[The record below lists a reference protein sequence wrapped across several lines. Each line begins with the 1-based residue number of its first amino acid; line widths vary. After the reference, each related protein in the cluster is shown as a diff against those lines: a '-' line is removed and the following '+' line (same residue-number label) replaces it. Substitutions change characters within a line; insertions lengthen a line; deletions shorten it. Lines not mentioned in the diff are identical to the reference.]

1 MITLKEKSS
10 VGMQLISVQ
19 KLFSLVFPP
28 NGMTDE
34 IRLPNRT
41 DHTIEATSSNITI
54 SPQSTEVVDL
64 SSCICDSQVTIP
76 TLNG

>member
-19 KLFSLVFPP
+19 KSFSLVFPL

-34 IRLPNRT
+34 SRLPNRT

-54 SPQSTEVVDL
+54 LPQSTEVVDL